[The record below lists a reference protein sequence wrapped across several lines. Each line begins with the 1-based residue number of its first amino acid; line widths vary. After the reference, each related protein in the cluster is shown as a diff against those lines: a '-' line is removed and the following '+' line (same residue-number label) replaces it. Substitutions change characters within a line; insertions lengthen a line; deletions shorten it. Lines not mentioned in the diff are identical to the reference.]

1 MRTKNKALDRKLT
14 AFVVGV
20 MNLKAEY
27 GHPDHFTDEQ
37 EALEWFWRAAHIA
50 LECGLLLDAPSHV
63 VWLALQDG
71 LNGHFETYDPGCEA
85 VAELLPAEAHTA
97 LAAEAARLR
106 LASA

>member
-1 MRTKNKALDRKLT
+1 MRTENKALDRKLT

-37 EALEWFWRAAHIA
+37 EALEWFRRAAHIA
-50 LECGLLLDAPSHV
+50 LECALLPDAPSHV

-71 LNGHFETYDPGCEA
+71 LNGHFENYDPGCEA
-85 VAELLPAEAHTA
+85 VAELRPRRSSHS

-106 LASA
+106 LAAA

>member
-1 MRTKNKALDRKLT
+1 MKTKNKALDRKLT

-37 EALEWFWRAAHIA
+37 QALEWFRRAAHIA

-71 LNGHFETYDPGCEA
+71 LNGHFESYNPGSET
-85 VAELLPAEAHTA
+85 VAALRTAEAHTA

-106 LASA
+106 LGAA